1 LNIFRFLSSAENILN
16 KFDTSDGLVYSQ
28 RFYNLNLKIT
38 YLNESSENL
47 YDFGISSNLNLSFSL
62 SENGFNQNYFQ
73 SILNNTN
80 ITYAGFYNPNVIN
93 QLIQNGNFRSS
104 IIILTFFFITLL
116 RFVNKIELDCLY
128 EFKIFYK

>member
-1 LNIFRFLSSAENILN
+1 MNIFRFLSSAENILN

-38 YLNESSENL
+38 YLNGSSENL

-104 IIILTFFFITLL
+104 IITLTFFFITLL

>member
-1 LNIFRFLSSAENILN
+1 MNIFRFLSSAENILN